1 MSRLHRYV
9 LRQVVVAAAAVAVG
23 LTVVA
28 WLTQSVQLVDLMVN
42 RGLSFFTFLRLTLL
56 LLPTVLVLALPVAL
70 FAGVAFVYDRLALDR
85 ELVAMRSAGVSQFGL
100 VRPVFAASAAA
111 VLVGYALTLYLLPA
125 SYRTFRDL
133 QFEIRNNYSSFL
145 IREGVFTEIAKGI
158 TVYVRKRTP
167 QGEFLGVLVH
177 DGRRPD
183 NPVTA
188 MAERGA
194 VAAGEGGPRMTLI
207 EGNRHER
214 RPGGA
219 VSQLRFDRYD
229 FDFGAGGGGPLGRW
243 RGPRERFLDELFF
256 PAEAEGRP
264 GRRGSLRIEGHDR
277 LAQPLLNAALPLIA
291 ATLLLASRRGR
302 RGRAQRI
309 GAAAAVLV
317 VIEAAML
324 GAKSMGARNPEFAL
338 VLYLCPLAATAAC
351 LAVLGRGGERA
362 ARRLGPRA
370 AAP

>member
-42 RGLSFFTFLRLTLL
+42 RGLSFATFLHLTLL

-70 FAGVAFVYDRLALDR
+70 FAGVALVYDRLAVDR
-85 ELVAMRSAGVSQFGL
+85 ELVAMRSAGVSQFAL
-100 VRPVFAASAAA
+100 ARPVFAASAAA

-194 VAAGEGGPRMTLI
+194 VAADEGGPRMTLI

-256 PAEAEGRP
+256 PAEAESGP
-264 GRRGSLRIEGHDR
+264 SRGSLLVEGHDR

-302 RGRAQRI
+302 RGRSKRI
-309 GAAAAVLV
+309 GAAAAILV

-324 GAKSMGARNPEFAL
+324 GAKSVGVRHPEFAL
-338 VLYLCPLAATAAC
+338 ALYLCPLAAIAAC
-351 LAVLGRGGERA
+351 LAVLGRGEAGA
-362 ARRLGPRA
+362 ARRLRLRA
-370 AAP
+370 AAF